1 MNTIAA
7 VRRET
12 PTGLL
17 AIVAAALLAAAL
29 LSACGSDSGSGAAQ
43 YSDRTDSPL
52 LEFGKEGSEA
62 EFEEATEATHTFF
75 VDRASGDFE
84 GACAQLGKSILGRIE
99 HLAVKS
105 TGLADTS
112 CASFLESFLRLSAQE
127 RRDSTT
133 VDGGGLR
140 REGSSG
146 YLIYGGVDDTVYA
159 MPLEEEGGQWK
170 LGSLSSK
177 QLN

>member
-1 MNTIAA
+1 MG
-7 VRRET
+7 RET
-12 PTGLL
+12 RTGLL
-17 AIVAAALLAAAL
+17 AIVAAALLAAVL
-29 LSACGSDSGSGAAQ
+29 LSACGDSGADKGSAQ

-52 LEFGKEGSEA
+52 LEFGQEGSEK
-62 EFEEATEATHTFF
+62 ELGEATEATHTFF
-75 VDRASGDFE
+75 VDRAAGNFK

-105 TGLADTS
+105 TGLEDTS
-112 CASFLESFLRLSAQE
+112 CPSFLESFLRLSAQE

-140 REGSSG
+140 RKGPSG
-146 YLIYGGVDDTVYA
+146 YLIYGGVGDTVYA
-159 MPLEEEGGQWK
+159 MPLEEEGGEWK